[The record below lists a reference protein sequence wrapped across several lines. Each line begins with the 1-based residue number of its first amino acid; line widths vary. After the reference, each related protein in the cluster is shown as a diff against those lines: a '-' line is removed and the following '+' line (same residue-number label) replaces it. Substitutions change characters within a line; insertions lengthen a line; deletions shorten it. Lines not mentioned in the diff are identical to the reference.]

1 MKPDLENVLQSSLV
15 NKFVATLG
23 RSIEYGRWE
32 FQYRKYREQYEI
44 DPTFKFGGPGTI
56 LYGDG
61 RIVLGER
68 SFINRYG
75 SFSSSTGCELV
86 IGKNCAIG
94 PFVLMSTANRS
105 ANQDFSKTGMR
116 VVGDIRVDDDCWV
129 GAGVFINQGVSVGSN
144 SVVGAN
150 SVVTRD
156 IPPHS
161 IAAGAPARV
170 IRFKPYLD
178 ETKILELTNMYWH
191 SLSSTLK
198 RESLHR
204 YPELKSL
211 KLQKDL
217 LLQRTS

>member
-1 MKPDLENVLQSSLV
+1 MKQEFERVIQSSLV

-32 FQYRKYREQYEI
+32 FQYRKYREEYEVH
-44 DPTFKFGGPGTI
+44 PTFNFAGPGTI

-68 SFINRYG
+68 SSINRYG
-75 SFSSSTGCELV
+75 SLSSLTGCELV

-94 PFVLMSTANRS
+94 PYVLMSTANKS
-105 ANQDFSKTGMR
+105 ANQDFSKTKMMVTR
-116 VVGDIRVDDDCWV
+116 DVRIDDDCWI
-129 GAGVFINQGVSVGSN
+129 GAGVFINQGVSIGNN
-144 SVVGAN
+144 SVIGAN

-161 IAAGAPARV
+161 IAAGAPAKV
-170 IRFKPYLD
+170 IRFKPYLG
-178 ETKILELTNMYWH
+178 EMKILEFTDRYWH
-191 SLSSTLK
+191 SLSFALK
-198 RESLHR
+198 RESVQR

-211 KLQKDL
+211 KLRKDS
-217 LLQRTS
+217 LLQRTL

>member
-1 MKPDLENVLQSSLV
+1 MKLELENVLKSSLV
-15 NKFVATLG
+15 NKFVAALG
-23 RSIEYGRWE
+23 GSIEYGRWE
-32 FQYRKYREQYEI
+32 FQYRKYREQYEVH
-44 DPTFKFGGPGTI
+44 PTFKFGGPGII

-75 SFSSSTGCELV
+75 SISSSTGCELV

-94 PFVLMSTANRS
+94 PFVFMSTANRS
-105 ANQDFSKTGMR
+105 ANQDFSMTRMMTA
-116 VVGDIRVDDDCWV
+116 GDVRVDDDCWI

-178 ETKILELTNMYWH
+178 ETRILELTNVYWH
-191 SLSSTLK
+191 SLSSALK

-211 KLQKDL
+211 KLQNKL
-217 LLQRTS
+217 LLQRTP

>member
-1 MKPDLENVLQSSLV
+1 MKSGLQNILQSFLV
-15 NKFVATLG
+15 NKFVATVG

-32 FQYRKYREQYEI
+32 FQYQKYREEYEI
-44 DPTFKFGGPGTI
+44 HSTVKFGGLGI
-56 LYGDG
+56 IFHGDG
-61 RIVLGER
+61 RIVLGEG

-75 SFSSSTGCELV
+75 SFGSSIGRELV

-94 PFVLMSTANRS
+94 PYVMMSTANKS
-105 ANQDFSKTGMR
+105 ANQDFSLTRMMVTGD
-116 VVGDIRVDDDCWV
+116 VRVDDNCWI
-129 GAGVFINQGVSVGSN
+129 GAGVFVNQGVSVGNN
-144 SVVGAN
+144 SVIGAN

-161 IAAGAPARV
+161 IAAGAPAKV

-178 ETKILELTNMYWH
+178 ETKILEFTNMYWH

-198 RESLHR
+198 RESMCK

-217 LLQRTS
+217 LLQRTP